1 MAVII
6 ARTMDTDTA
15 MVMATTITE
24 VAAVQVTTTGTTL
37 KRSLILV

>member
-6 ARTMDTDTA
+6 ARTMGTDTA

-37 KRSLILV
+37 RSLILV